1 MFKDVYHGWWMAAV
15 AFLLLMVSMGTVI
28 MSFSVVAVP
37 IAEEL
42 QISRTTLM
50 LGMSGMMLTGAVIS
64 PLVGRFIDHH
74 SLRLTMAAGAV
85 ILAASFLSLSLIR
98 SDWHFIAVYALGM
111 TWVTTVMGPLA
122 VNTLLAR
129 WFVQRRALAMGIAS
143 IGGSVGGLLFPPL
156 IYHLMELFEWRM
168 GLQVLAGLVLALT
181 LPTVLLLVVD
191 WPEREPRV
199 DREDGEVS
207 EPPPQGSEYNNT
219 LAILR
224 SRNFWLLSWTMG
236 VLFGVYASL
245 MANLVPVALEAG
257 IRADRAAYLIS
268 VTAVCGIFGKLFFGL
283 VADALDKRLAIGGAI
298 MLLVAGLGCYYG
310 AIDYML
316 LLAGAILAGL
326 ASGGIMPVWSATMA
340 TIFGQI
346 NYGRVM
352 GLMGPALLP
361 FNLLLPPVTG
371 FIFDVNE
378 SYKPA
383 FLLFITLAVLAM
395 LALPFIRIPAGEHES
410 DERNSKKFGA
420 KANARQTVQ

>member
-1 MFKDVYHGWWMAAV
+1 MFKNVYYGWWMAAV

-168 GLQVLAGLVLALT
+168 GLQILAGLVLALT
-181 LPTVLLLVVD
+181 LPTVLLLVAD
-191 WPEREPRV
+191 WPEREPQA
-199 DREDGEVS
+199 DREGGDVPG
-207 EPPPQGSEYNNT
+207 PPPLGSEYNNT

-224 SRNFWLLSWTMG
+224 SRNFWLLAWTMG

-245 MANLVPVALEAG
+245 MANLVSVALEVG
-257 IRADRAAYLIS
+257 IRADRATYMIS

-310 AIDYML
+310 AVDYML
-316 LLAGAILAGL
+316 LLVGAILIGL

-378 SYKPA
+378 SYKLA
-383 FLLFITLAVLAM
+383 FLLFITLAILAM
-395 LALPFIRIPAGEHES
+395 LALPFIKIPAGEQES
-410 DERNSKKFGA
+410 DERD
-420 KANARQTVQ
+420 QE